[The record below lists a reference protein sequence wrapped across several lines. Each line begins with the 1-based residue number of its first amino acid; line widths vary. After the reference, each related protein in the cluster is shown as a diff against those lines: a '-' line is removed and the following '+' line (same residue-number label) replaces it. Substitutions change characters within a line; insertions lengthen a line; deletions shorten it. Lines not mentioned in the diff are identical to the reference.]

1 MNAPGLF
8 GSIPAPLVTPG
19 WGRFAVSIA
28 LLSLTQACV
37 VALPAPAAPARLG
50 RLRSGWWAL
59 IPAGSVIAFVFGVRA
74 LSSAAEGLTY
84 LALVAVP
91 LLAAAALGWFMRGAR
106 PALALAVLPLFA
118 LAWVGRGGVPGEAAA
133 LVLDALSCVTLGVLL
148 VAVTPRIAV
157 ALAIVVMAGSDVW
170 VVVTNLLATPN
181 HALNTVLPI
190 AHLPQLQ
197 METLWRA
204 TMGYGDLFVAG
215 LLGALLARDR
225 ALQLRGAAV
234 AAAFGLALD
243 LLFLVVD
250 ELPATGPIALTLIV
264 LGLAAYRSRRASV
277 RGAVT

>member
-1 MNAPGLF
+1 
-8 GSIPAPLVTPG
+8 
-19 WGRFAVSIA
+19 
-28 LLSLTQACV
+28 V
-37 VALPAPAAPARLG
+37 V
-50 RLRSGWWAL
+50 
-59 IPAGSVIAFVFGVRA
+59 AFVFGVRA

-91 LLAAAALGWFMRGAR
+91 PLAAAALGWFMRGAR

-118 LAWVGRGGVPGEAAA
+118 LAWVSRGGVPGEVAG

-157 ALAIVVMAGSDVW
+157 EIAIIVMAGSDVW

-181 HALNTVLPI
+181 NALNTVLPV

-225 ALQLRGAAV
+225 ALQLRGAAIAV
-234 AAAFGLALD
+234 ALGLALD
-243 LLFLVVD
+243 LLFLIVD

-264 LGLAAYRSRRASV
+264 LELAAYRSRRASV
-277 RGAVT
+277 PSAVA